1 MQHQVSGA
9 GNDERPQLMVPSE
22 DPVWGDPG
30 KTFPGW
36 PTSGRDAI
44 LQPPKPEIIPSARIL
59 QLAAEHDTEPDRE
72 AAD

>member
-1 MQHQVSGA
+1 
-9 GNDERPQLMVPSE
+9 
-22 DPVWGDPG
+22 
-30 KTFPGW
+30 
-36 PTSGRDAI
+36 